1 MPDQQGYLLPNERQ
15 ILLRRYAP
23 VLVLF
28 PEIRE
33 QAPYPDDGDAIY
45 TIRGSYHPRTVELF
59 LKQAKVRRTRRWLL
73 SVFRLRRSPRSL
85 ADELAAAEQSV
96 RPEDVNRV
104 LAAQEYQNDP
114 RYAGLTGD
122 KLRAAIRCRL
132 VQQRL
137 EKRIQG
143 FDQPVP
149 HGRNLRQWKNYFE
162 LLAENDLQITRAVVY
177 GRLVQGRAPLEGNL
191 RATEALLKQGP
202 GHGPYDVSRAR
213 VALQYWFQYYYD
225 DWANRHEGDW
235 EGITVLLDLGQE
247 TIREGRELGESELLK
262 DVTLHDVGY
271 AVHEDGYRRLWENV
285 QRTKDDRPIVY
296 VARGS
301 SASYF
306 AWRLEGYPASARLGV
321 IEKALTLP
329 GRLSRGRRLFG
340 RRWDALYSARF
351 TGRDPKNT
359 DWVAV
364 DPEPYDRLG
373 DANIELF
380 ERWVPKSCRGVRR
393 RPDFGP
399 DAGYDDQTYHLET
412 DDLFWL
418 EMVQEY
424 GVQWGED
431 SFLPG
436 SEGPRGISRAERD
449 KERVDIQQLALLETA
464 IERSLDDLQ
473 GLRFVSV
480 NAIPELNAALQR
492 LRPKKLR
499 SENSFPDRIRWDV
512 YRMWANILREH
523 PEAWVNGP
531 GLLLR
536 LILRWALYPRI
547 LAFIRKKPGPEP
559 LLKRDD
565 PLYYL
570 KSLLALVRR
579 MRYELQMEGS
589 KWDNPFAW
597 ARYICLPDTF
607 FYGRTH
613 TQAMNRA
620 EFSYYLDCVDAEMSM
635 E

>member
-1 MPDQQGYLLPNERQ
+1 MPNRQGYLLPGERQ

-28 PEIRE
+28 PELRE

-45 TIRGSYHPRTVELF
+45 TVRGSYHPRTVELF
-59 LKQAKVRRTRRWLL
+59 LKQGKVRRARPWL
-73 SVFRLRRSPRSL
+73 PRVLQALFNPHSL
-85 ADELAAAEQSV
+85 TDELAAAERSV
-96 RPEDVNRV
+96 RPEDVDRV
-104 LAAQEYQNDP
+104 LSHREHLNDP
-114 RYAGLTGD
+114 HYAGLTD
-122 KLRAAIRCRL
+122 DELRAAIHKRL
-132 VQQRL
+132 VQRRL
-137 EKRIQG
+137 GKRIQG
-143 FDQPVP
+143 FDQPLP
-149 HGRNLRQWKNYFE
+149 HGRNLSQWKHYFE
-162 LLAENDLQITRAVVY
+162 LLAEGDPQITQSVVY
-177 GRLVQGRAPLEGNL
+177 GRVVQGRAPLEGNL
-191 RATEALLKQGP
+191 RATEALLKRGP

-235 EGITVLLDLGQE
+235 EGITVLLELSQD
-247 TIREGRELGESELLK
+247 TIRKGRELDESELLK
-262 DVTLHDVGY
+262 DITLHDVGY
-271 AVHEDGYRRLWENV
+271 AVHGDGYRRLWEDV
-285 QRTKDDRPIVY
+285 QRTKDDHPVVY

-306 AWRLEGYPASARLGV
+306 AWRLEGYPASARLGI
-321 IEKALTLP
+321 IEKVITLP

-340 RRWDALYSARF
+340 RRWDALYTARF

-359 DWVAV
+359 DWVAA
-364 DPEPYDRLG
+364 DPEPDDRLDG
-373 DANIELF
+373 ANVELF
-380 ERWVPKSCRGVRR
+380 ERWVPEGCRGVRR

-399 DAGYDDQTYHLET
+399 EGGYDDKTYHLET

-424 GVQWGED
+424 AVQWGED
-431 SFLPG
+431 SFMPG
-436 SEGPRGISRAERD
+436 SKGPRGINRAERA
-449 KERVDIQQLALLETA
+449 RQRADIHQLAMLETA
-464 IERSLDDLQ
+464 IKQALNDLQ
-473 GLRFVSV
+473 GLRFASA

-492 LRPKKLR
+492 LRPRSLR
-499 SENSFPDRIRWDV
+499 GEKSFPSRVRWDV
-512 YRMWANILREH
+512 YRMWAYVLREH

-531 GLLLR
+531 GLRLR
-536 LILRWALYPRI
+536 LIFRWALYPRI
-547 LAFIRKKPGPEP
+547 PAFIRKKPGPVS

-565 PLYYL
+565 PLYHL

-579 MRYELQMEGS
+579 LRYELQMDGS

-620 EFSYYLDCVDAEMSM
+620 EFSYYLDCVDEEMSM